1 MNSLLTAPACRP
13 GSVPS
18 KTSSSTKS
26 GADWPNFL
34 VASKV
39 CSALF
44 SVWSIHQTPRC
55 RCSNRSRL
63 RFEYKIFYI
72 ACLWKP
78 SIYHLP
84 PLVDSRCRPRNRLVT
99 ITKQIMQS
107 FKACSSRMHEKGLDL
122 ERAVKKPIE
131 NPGCLS
137 VSEDP
142 EYWRHTVLIQIS
154 MNHFW
159 NHPLKYFQ
167 YSIDFRHTC
176 RCPRELNILA
186 FTLKLCSHFHLHSS

>member
-1 MNSLLTAPACRP
+1 M
-13 GSVPS
+13 
-18 KTSSSTKS
+18 
-26 GADWPNFL
+26 
-34 VASKV
+34 
-39 CSALF
+39 
-44 SVWSIHQTPRC
+44 
-55 RCSNRSRL
+55 
-63 RFEYKIFYI
+63 
-72 ACLWKP
+72 
-78 SIYHLP
+78 YHLP

-99 ITKQIMQS
+99 ITKQNMQS

-159 NHPLKYFQ
+159 NHPLKYFL

-186 FTLKLCSHFHLHSS
+186 FTLKLCSHFHLHSSEATVSTLVALIATQIRTNTANAPSKATLNPI